1 MAKNSKD
8 TYFIVTYR
16 DHKDGQSISLKAR
29 KVTDSTLG
37 LSFVAISE
45 FIFDEQSLVVN
56 PAEEDLK
63 RRFASI
69 KTLHLSI
76 YSILSIEEVGR
87 QHKGLS
93 FAHDKSNLLVLPGNS
108 RPPKG
113 S

>member
-1 MAKNSKD
+1 MAKNEKD
-8 TYFIVTYR
+8 TYFVITYR

-29 KVTDSTLG
+29 KVTDSSLG
-37 LSFVAISE
+37 LSFVAISD
-45 FIFDEQSLVVN
+45 FVFDSQLLVVN

-63 RRFASI
+63 RRFAGI

-93 FAHDKSNLLVLPGNS
+93 FAHDKSNLLVLPGTT